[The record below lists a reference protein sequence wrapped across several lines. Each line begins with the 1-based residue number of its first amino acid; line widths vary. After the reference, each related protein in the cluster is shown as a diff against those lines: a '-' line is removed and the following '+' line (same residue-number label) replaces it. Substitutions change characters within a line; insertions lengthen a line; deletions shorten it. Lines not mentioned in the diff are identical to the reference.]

1 MKDKKNLNNNLTSKI
16 RSSLVLKLNFK
27 MMGRLF
33 LGFLKLNILII
44 LLSFFV
50 ILWNG
55 ERRAEGIVKG
65 VERYPENYRYYF
77 YDDFMVSKVTDSKEG
92 YILPESIEKWLPVKV
107 EGAKRNLVIE
117 SEDPNLGL
125 LEKMNLLKYTI
136 EFTLDNS
143 TYIIEYY
150 LGRNIRTF
158 FNLFT
163 IILVFQLFILLGN
176 LRQGHG
182 MIRKALKP
190 IEELTE
196 TAKNLQMEM
205 KGSSDK
211 YIRDLAGKI
220 STIDADKLDREITI
234 ESSQEELKELAKAI
248 NHMLNRIN
256 NSYKAQ
262 VRFVSDASHE
272 LRTPIS
278 VIQGYVNLLDRW
290 GKEDPKVM
298 VEAIGAIK
306 SESENMKALIE
317 KLLFLARSDNDTIQL
332 HQEIIDACDIVDEIV
347 RETQMIDVNHKYEV
361 HLEKPAYINA
371 DKQLLKQALR
381 ILVDNSIKFT
391 PHDKEIILKVNRKAG
406 EVHIAV
412 QDNGIGIESED
423 LPHLFDRFYRSDES
437 RARGTGGSGLGLS
450 IAKWIVDR
458 HGAYFEIISRVNI
471 GTRITMVFQE
481 AEMEGTIELEN
492 GVLDMEEEKI

>member
-1 MKDKKNLNNNLTSKI
+1 MKDKKSSTNNLTSKI

-33 LGFLKLNILII
+33 FGFLKLNILII

-55 ERRAEGIVKG
+55 EKKAEDIVSGIK
-65 VERYPENYRYYF
+65 RYPENYRYYF
-77 YDDFMVSKVTDSKEG
+77 YDDFRVSKAVDSKDG
-92 YILPESIEKWLPVKV
+92 YVLPESITKWLPVNI
-107 EGAKRNLVIE
+107 EGAKRDLVIDE
-117 SEDPNLGL
+117 GNLNLGL
-125 LEKMNLLKYTI
+125 LKKVGLLKYTI
-136 EFTLDNS
+136 EFTLDGS
-143 TYIIEYY
+143 TYIIEYS
-150 LGRNIRTF
+150 LGRNIKTF
-158 FNLFT
+158 FNLFI
-163 IILVFQLFILLGN
+163 IILLFEVFILLGN
-176 LRQGHG
+176 
-182 MIRKALKP
+182 IRKSHRDIKKALKP
-190 IEELTE
+190 IDELTE

-220 STIDADKLDREITI
+220 STIDADKLDKEITVD
-234 ESSQEELKELAKAI
+234 SSQKELKELSKAI

-256 NSYKAQ
+256 SSYKAQ

-298 VEAIGAIK
+298 EEAIEAIK
-306 SESENMKALIE
+306 SESENMKDLIE
-317 KLLFLARSDNDTIQL
+317 KLLFLARSDNETIQL
-332 HQEIIDACDIVDEIV
+332 HQEVIDACDIVDEIT
-347 RETQMIDVNHKYEV
+347 RETQMIDLNHKYEAQ
-361 HLEKPAYINA
+361 LERLAYINA

-391 PHDKEIILKVNRKAG
+391 PNEKKIILRVNKKDR
-406 EVHIAV
+406 EVHISV
-412 QDNGIGIESED
+412 QDSGIGIEPED

-450 IAKWIVDR
+450 IAKWIVER

-471 GTRITMVFQE
+471 GTRITMVFPE
-481 AEMEGTIELEN
+481 AEVEETIE
-492 GVLDMEEEKI
+492 VLEEKV